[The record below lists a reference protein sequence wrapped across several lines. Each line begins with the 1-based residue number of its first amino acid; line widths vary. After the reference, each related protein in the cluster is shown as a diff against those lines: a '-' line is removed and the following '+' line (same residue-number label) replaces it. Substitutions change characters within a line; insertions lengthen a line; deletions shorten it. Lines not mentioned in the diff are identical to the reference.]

1 MRRLLGLLLIAW
13 GFLLAVNTTF
23 PLLADLGGEKVTA
36 GVNGDE
42 WTCDPDF
49 LAPPYAGIYGNCEL
63 SWVNGP
69 LRDSGRVVGPDVADA
84 VEANKTAVPAVAI
97 TGMEGYAFLPPTGLE
112 RIVGFVAPLVIV
124 FGLILL
130 FAPRRRRRRGRGG
143 HSHGHHDHD
152 DDDDYDGD
160 DSDSGDSG
168 DSGGDSGGGDGGG
181 GGGD

>member
-1 MRRLLGLLLIAW
+1 MRRLLGLLLIAY

-36 GVNGDE
+36 GITGDE
-42 WTCDPDF
+42 WSCQQDL

-63 SWVNGP
+63 SWVIGP
-69 LRDSGRVVGPDVADA
+69 LRDSGRVVGPGVADA
-84 VEANKTAVPAVAI
+84 VQGSKTAIPAVAI

-112 RIVGFVAPLVIV
+112 RIAGFAAPLVIV

-130 FAPRRRRRRGRGG
+130 FAPRKRRRGGS
-143 HSHGHHDHD
+143 HSHGDH
-152 DDDDYDGD
+152 DGD
-160 DSDSGDSG
+160 DDHDSDDSGDSG

-181 GGGD
+181 GGD